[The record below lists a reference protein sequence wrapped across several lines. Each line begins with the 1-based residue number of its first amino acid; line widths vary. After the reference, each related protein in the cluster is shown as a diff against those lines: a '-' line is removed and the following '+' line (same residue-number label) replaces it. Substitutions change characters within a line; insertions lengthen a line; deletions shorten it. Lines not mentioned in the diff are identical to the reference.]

1 MTKTL
6 FKDSIRTIRK
16 SIVIYIAIVFFT
28 MLCVALYTG
37 LEWSTESIP
46 KSIHKEME
54 NANLYDIRMLYNR
67 GLSEDDIQKISEIDG
82 VDEVTGSRQGYGTFI
97 LNDNQYIQARI
108 LEINNSK
115 NIPQN
120 VEGNLP
126 NEKGEVAVSKKW
138 ADDNGVSIGDTLEF
152 VSDNTG
158 IDTLAQKELTVT
170 AFMDTVEYNEL
181 NVPGYGISEQNN
193 LAVGCILYVSKE
205 SYNPLIY
212 RGSNL
217 VLINSD
223 KLRGIST
230 FSDEYKTEKENIKD
244 DITEALK
251 GTQLSGFTMS
261 DRTYL
266 PTSVVPTNLTLSLRN
281 VKSILV
287 SVFLLIGLLIC
298 YSSIIRMVNDQSY
311 LIGTKI
317 AMGIKPRAIRLQYY
331 FYTESAIAIGCVL
344 GGFLGRLIA
353 EILLS
358 VCSENYAIP
367 FACKLDYHPLVLI
380 CVFEIILVFFVTLF
394 GVHFTLKRKIV
405 DLLNNNTVISAKKHF
420 YERFRVWRK
429 LSLFTRAVINNFFN
443 EKKRVFETL
452 IGIIGSTAL
461 LTISLTMYYD
471 VNQSFNIQY
480 QDYFNFDSYIYYD
493 GSTKTSE
500 EIASVLD
507 ERDIPYTKVMHT
519 RKYMSK
525 PDDLVGNTHIIV
537 FDDKESFKNLVNIVP
552 DNEDNDSD
560 VHKGLWVSAA
570 YRNYFGDEESDVI
583 RFIDK
588 DGYTKVPTEGF
599 FKYHLIYYQL
609 FMDRDTYKTHM
620 GEPAVNNAFMIRSEG
635 KDREELL
642 DALFEIPGY
651 RMFTDYYKQSYNS
664 YGSFKGIANM
674 LVIIYF
680 ILAIILSLMV
690 SLTVL
695 NMFLNEKKRE
705 LITMM
710 INGYSST
717 KVKLYIFLDTLF
729 ITLVGI
735 IIGLIFGGFM
745 GLKSV
750 VAFESDAVCFLHK
763 IPISAIVISV
773 AAIIM
778 IMFALS
784 MIAQRKIDKY
794 KLSDINEGV

>member
-152 VSDNTG
+152 VPDNTG

-367 FACKLDYHPLVLI
+367 FVCKLDYHPLVLI

-480 QDYFNFDSYIYYD
+480 EDYFNFDSYIYYD

-609 FMDRDTYKTHM
+609 FMDRDTYKKHM

>member
-1 MTKTL
+1 
-6 FKDSIRTIRK
+6 
-16 SIVIYIAIVFFT
+16 

-152 VSDNTG
+152 VPDNTG

-367 FACKLDYHPLVLI
+367 FVCKLDYHPLVLI

-480 QDYFNFDSYIYYD
+480 EDYFNFDSYIYYD

-609 FMDRDTYKTHM
+609 FMDRDTYKKHM